1 MSERRKTI
9 LVVDDYRPIVD
20 RLKAQ
25 LEELE
30 EVREVLTAG
39 TFSEAVTILET
50 RSVDVVLLD
59 IHLPDGN
66 GIDLLGHI
74 KIAWPCI
81 GIVMISNQIN
91 PTYVVLCREKGADYV
106 IDKSNDYEMIPNLIA
121 TFSGCSGSTT
131 QSLSH

>member
-9 LVVDDYRPIVD
+9 LVVDDYRPIVE

-25 LEELE
+25 MEELE
-30 EVREVLTAG
+30 EVGEVLTAG
-39 TFSEAVTILET
+39 SCAEAVVLLET
-50 RSVDVVLLD
+50 RIVDVVLLD
-59 IHLPDGN
+59 IHLPDGS
-66 GIDLLGHI
+66 GIELLGHI
-74 KIAWPCI
+74 KITWPCV
-81 GIVMISNQIN
+81 GVVMISNQVN
-91 PTYVVLCREKGADYV
+91 PTYKVLCHEKGADYV